1 MKTKI
6 SALLVGLLGLL
17 ATSASA
23 HDALSLCT
31 EAALKTKAGE
41 IVKLE
46 VKKEGKDVVY
56 EFDIQSSNGQ
66 AWDVECNSETGKITE
81 VEEEVKDASDAK
93 FAKKLKIKEADA
105 RAIALKEKPGKIGA
119 VEYEIE
125 SDGAASYEFL
135 VLGKD
140 GKNYKIEVDATTG
153 KISELSQLL
162 HQIGKE

>member
-1 MKTKI
+1 MKTRL
-6 SALLVGLLGLL
+6 SALLVGLLGFL

-23 HDALSLCT
+23 HDALSACT

-56 EFDIQSSNGQ
+56 EYDIQAANGQ
-66 AWDVECNSETGKITE
+66 AWDIECNAETGKITE
-81 VEEEVKDASDAK
+81 IEEEVKNAADTK
-93 FAKKLKIKEADA
+93 FAKKLKVKEVDA
-105 RAIALKEKPGKIGA
+105 KALALKEKPGKIAA

-135 VLGKD
+135 VLGND

-153 KISELSQLL
+153 KISEVSQLL
-162 HQIGKE
+162 YQIGKE